1 MGTLPFSI
9 LAAVTAAILFV
20 TPCLAGEGDGLSG
33 RTIVEVRL
41 SGLKY
46 TRDDLVRDSLVSRV
60 GGPYRPETTIR
71 DKERLDR
78 LGIFSSIEVHPRPQ
92 NGGVLLEYDLKE
104 TFPYLPVITADITDA
119 DGLTIGP
126 GVKAVNL
133 FGRGISFSGAARF
146 GQAKTLELR
155 LENPW
160 LPGGHFI
167 YKGDA
172 WYRDRFNELDEFNEN
187 SLEVDVYL
195 GRTFGRHS
203 RAGLHLAYL
212 VMESDE
218 DGITLSDDNVDNL
231 RSVGFF
237 LGYDNRDSWSMP
249 HRGWWTE
256 FDVRRTGGP
265 LGGDGDWWRFIL
277 DVRHYQP
284 LRPRHTLGLFAYT
297 ALQTGT
303 VGEDIPEYMD
313 YNIGGTN
320 SVRGWDLGARENKNE
335 LIGMAEYRW
344 VVREPRSFDIL
355 GATFHLGFETALFG
369 DVGMVWEDEEGF
381 RSDNVIAGGGIG
393 FRLLL
398 PFVRVVRFDVAY
410 GQSGSRL
417 NLHIGAYEKAE
428 KQRERIR

>member
-1 MGTLPFSI
+1 ML
-9 LAAVTAAILFV
+9 LCV
-20 TPCLAGEGDGLSG
+20 TPCRSGGEENLFG
-33 RTIVEVRL
+33 RAVTEIRL

-46 TRDDLVRDSLVSRV
+46 TREYLVRESLASRV
-60 GGPYRPETTIR
+60 GEPYLPKTVASDR
-71 DKERLDR
+71 ERLDR
-78 LGIFSSIEVHPRPQ
+78 LGIFSSVEVRPRADD
-92 NGGVLLEYDLKE
+92 GGVLLEYELKE

-146 GQAKTLELR
+146 GQATTVELR

-167 YKGDA
+167 YKADA
-172 WYRDRFNELDEFNEN
+172 WYRDRYNELDEFDEN
-187 SLEVDVYL
+187 SLEVDL
-195 GRTFGRHS
+195 RFGRTFGRHA
-203 RAGLHLAYL
+203 RAGLHLANL
-212 VMESDE
+212 IMESEE
-218 DGITLSDDNVDNL
+218 DGITLSPDNRDTL
-231 RSVGFF
+231 RAAGVF
-237 LGYDNRDSWSMP
+237 LGYDNRDSWSIP
-249 HRGWWTE
+249 TRGWWTE
-256 FDVRRTGGP
+256 LDLLRVGGP
-265 LGGDGDWWRFIL
+265 LGGDGDWWRLIL
-277 DVRHYQP
+277 DVRRYQP
-284 LRPRHTLGLFAYT
+284 IRPRHTLGLFACT
-297 ALQTGT
+297 ALQSGE

-320 SVRGWDLGARENKNE
+320 SVRGWDLGARESKNE

-344 VVREPRSFDIL
+344 VVREPQTFEIL

-369 DVGMVWEDEEGF
+369 DVGIVWENEEGF
-381 RSDNVIAGGGIG
+381 RSDNVIAGGGLG

-398 PFVRVVRFDVAY
+398 PFVRVVRFDIAY